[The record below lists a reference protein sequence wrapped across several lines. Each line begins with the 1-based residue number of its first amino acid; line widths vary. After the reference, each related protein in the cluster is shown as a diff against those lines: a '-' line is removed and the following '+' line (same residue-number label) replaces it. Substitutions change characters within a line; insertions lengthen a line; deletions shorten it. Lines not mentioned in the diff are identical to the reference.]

1 MSHRALL
8 PDIRGRQGPCGGM
21 CANIFSSHIL
31 ASTVTVKPN
40 WNIEPRYCKVAEL
53 REELT

>member
-1 MSHRALL
+1 
-8 PDIRGRQGPCGGM
+8 M
-21 CANIFSSHIL
+21 CADIFFSHIL